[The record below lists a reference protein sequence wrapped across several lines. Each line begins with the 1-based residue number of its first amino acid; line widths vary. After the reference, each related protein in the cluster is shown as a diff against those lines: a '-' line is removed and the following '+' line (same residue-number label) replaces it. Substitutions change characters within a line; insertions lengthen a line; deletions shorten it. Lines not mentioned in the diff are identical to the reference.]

1 MARTLSLLLAGLLAV
16 HSPSLPAAG
25 PASTGMARLEAF
37 LGGVRTLTAQFSQ
50 EVVDA
55 EGNLVESAQ
64 GAMALAR
71 PGRFRWD
78 YREPYERVVVADGT
92 RLWLYEADLEQ
103 VTVRALGAGLG
114 ETPAALL
121 TGERSALERF
131 ERVSEWSGEDLA
143 WVKLRPRAADAD
155 FEAVTIGFSGRTP
168 VRFELADRLG
178 QQTRIVLTD
187 VRLDAPV
194 PEARFRFEP
203 PPGVDVI
210 REGEL

>member
-1 MARTLSLLLAGLLAV
+1 MVRALSLLLAGLLAV
-16 HSPSLPAAG
+16 AAPSLPAAG
-25 PASTGMARLEAF
+25 PDGGGMARLEAF
-37 LGGVRTLTAQFSQ
+37 LGSVRTLTAQFSQ
-50 EVVDA
+50 DVVDA
-55 EGNLVESAQ
+55 DGRLVESAQ
-64 GAMALAR
+64 GDMALAR

-155 FEAVTIGFSGRTP
+155 FESVTIGFAGRTP
-168 VRFELADRLG
+168 VRLELADRLG

-194 PEARFRFEP
+194 PDARFRFEP

>member
-1 MARTLSLLLAGLLAV
+1 MRRAVLLLPALLLAAFAPAV
-16 HSPSLPAAG
+16 PAAG
-25 PASTGMARLEAF
+25 PEPGLAVLEAF
-37 LGGVRTLTAQFSQ
+37 LDRVRTLTADFRQ
-50 EVVDA
+50 ETVDA
-55 EGNLVESAQ
+55 DGQVVETAR
-64 GAMALAR
+64 GELALQR

-78 YREPYERVVVADGT
+78 YREPFERLVLADGE

-131 ERVSEWSGEDLA
+131 ELVTSWRGEDLA
-143 WVKLRPRAADAD
+143 WVRLAPRSADAD
-155 FEAVTIGFSGRTP
+155 FESVAIGFAGTTP

-178 QQTRIVLTD
+178 QQTRIVFSD
-187 VRLDAPV
+187 VKLNPALPDS
-194 PEARFRFEP
+194 RFRFEP

-210 REGEL
+210 REGVP